1 MCLKKGVITLIIRV
15 TNDGQY
21 RIKTDEV
28 QVLHELDEVDNQIVE
43 LFERTEREFRAL
55 MNQMV
60 EIARKNSE
68 KLPAESIEPSQ
79 YVLPPQ
85 DLNLCEGYQI
95 FKGVGVIAA

>member
-1 MCLKKGVITLIIRV
+1 MIIRI

-21 RIKTDEV
+21 RITTDEAR
-28 QVLHELDEVDNQIVE
+28 VLRELDEVDNQIVE

-55 MNQMV
+55 MDKMV

-79 YVLPPQ
+79 YVLPPE
-85 DLNLCEGYQI
+85 DLNLCEGYEI
-95 FKGVGVIAA
+95 FKGIGIIAA

>member
-1 MCLKKGVITLIIRV
+1 MIIRI

-21 RIKTDEV
+21 RIKADEE
-28 QVLHELDEVDNQIVE
+28 QVLRELDEVDNKIVE

-55 MNQMV
+55 MNQMA

-85 DLNLCEGYQI
+85 DLNLCEGYEI
-95 FKGVGVIAA
+95 FKGIGIIAA

>member
-1 MCLKKGVITLIIRV
+1 MIIRI

-21 RIKTDEV
+21 RVTTDETG
-28 QVLHELDEVDNQIVE
+28 VLRELDEVDNQIVQ

-60 EIARKNSE
+60 EITRKNSE
-68 KLPAESIEPSQ
+68 KLPAESIEPSR

-85 DLNLCEGYQI
+85 DLSLCEGYEI
-95 FKGVGVIAA
+95 FKGVGIIAA